1 MSREGEHGRQPMRAP
16 SSATRKLLVLQGL
29 GFLVVIGFL
38 FADEFLDLPHLV
50 FGAEATP
57 INWRESLLEG
67 LVAAGLGVFVGVTTW
82 RLGEQVKRLEG
93 ILCICSFCKRIR
105 TDAGWV
111 PVESHVSAHSDA
123 QFSHG
128 LCPTCL
134 EREYG
139 KDLQATPKGESR

>member
-1 MSREGEHGRQPMRAP
+1 MRAP
-16 SSATRKLLVLQGL
+16 SSLTRKLLALQGL
-29 GFLVVIGFL
+29 GFLVVLAFL

-50 FGAEATP
+50 LGAPATP
-57 INWRESLLEG
+57 VNWRECLLEG
-67 LVAAGLGVFVGVTTW
+67 LVTAALGVFVAVITYQ
-82 RLGEQVKRLEG
+82 LGERVKRLEG

-105 TDAGWV
+105 TEAGWV

-139 KDLQATPKGESR
+139 KELEDMPDRPEDP